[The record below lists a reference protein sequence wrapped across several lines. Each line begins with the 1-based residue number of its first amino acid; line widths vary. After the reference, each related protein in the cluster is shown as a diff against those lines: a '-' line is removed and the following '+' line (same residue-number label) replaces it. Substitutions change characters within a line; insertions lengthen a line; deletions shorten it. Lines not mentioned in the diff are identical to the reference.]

1 MLITHK
7 YFASLTPR
15 NIWNMA
21 RSSTQLGDCVNYLL
35 FVRTSVSRLDVP
47 KPMHS
52 VITNLVLLQAIFQRL
67 LLVIETNT
75 LRWPDLR
82 ISLISTQI
90 PHRAIIIC
98 LCFLMFLFI
107 ALHQLYVWLIS
118 INCFIYVNFS
128 SLCK

>member
-1 MLITHK
+1 
-7 YFASLTPR
+7 
-15 NIWNMA
+15 MA

-75 LRWPDLR
+75 LR
-82 ISLISTQI
+82 
-90 PHRAIIIC
+90 
-98 LCFLMFLFI
+98 
-107 ALHQLYVWLIS
+107 
-118 INCFIYVNFS
+118 
-128 SLCK
+128 